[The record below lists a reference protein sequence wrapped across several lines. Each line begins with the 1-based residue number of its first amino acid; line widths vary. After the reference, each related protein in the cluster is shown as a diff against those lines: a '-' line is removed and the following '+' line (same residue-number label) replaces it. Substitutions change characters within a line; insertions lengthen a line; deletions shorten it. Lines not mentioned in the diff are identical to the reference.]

1 MWIHF
6 LSVCSLFSSAPV
18 PACCWVLAHFKNST
32 VRIYALQ
39 INALL
44 KISFLSDEL
53 KLASLDG
60 GFCCRLLTSAQP
72 SQKSV
77 LSMRSLLKLRDLKVL
92 QFSEQA
98 EVPVFWN
105 TASGNK
111 TVISICKSHFKC
123 LRFVTWYVTWFWDI
137 YQEKKKANSAAC
149 LRTQTV
155 LHSSVIREVQ
165 G

>member
-1 MWIHF
+1 M
-6 LSVCSLFSSAPV
+6 

-77 LSMRSLLKLRDLKVL
+77 LSMRSLSKLRDLKVL

-98 EVPVFWN
+98 EVPVF
-105 TASGNK
+105 
-111 TVISICKSHFKC
+111 
-123 LRFVTWYVTWFWDI
+123 
-137 YQEKKKANSAAC
+137 
-149 LRTQTV
+149 
-155 LHSSVIREVQ
+155 
-165 G
+165 